1 MSSKRH
7 EQQSTTYLI
16 CAYRLYTDI
25 HTCINININMNI
37 YLSADI
43 HIPADTGKV
52 RLASINICARRRNN
66 ANGFGFHKNT
76 LFMEFTA
83 EWAPLLAGLVY

>member
-1 MSSKRH
+1 
-7 EQQSTTYLI
+7 
-16 CAYRLYTDI
+16 
-25 HTCINININMNI
+25 MNI
-37 YLSADI
+37 YLSIVI

-52 RLASINICARRRNN
+52 RRASINIRARRRNN
-66 ANGFGFHKNT
+66 ANGFGFNKNT